1 MRNTFLQ
8 FRSYPVCDILLEQP
22 DVLRHCMIPF
32 IGKVQNRNK
41 EQMSGCLGLG
51 GGDSRMT
58 NGVSVGFL
66 LGVEDEDRVLKF
78 TVVAVAQ
85 L

>member
-1 MRNTFLQ
+1 
-8 FRSYPVCDILLEQP
+8 
-22 DVLRHCMIPF
+22 MIPF

-51 GGDSRMT
+51 GGDLRMMT
-58 NGVSVGFL
+58 NGVSLGFL
-66 LGVEDEDRVLKF
+66 SGVEDEDNVLKF
-78 TVVAVAQ
+78 TVVMVAQ